1 MPDKI
6 GRYEIIKTIGQGAM
20 GLVYKAK
27 DPAIDRTVAIK
38 TIREDSN
45 LFAKD
50 AEEVKKRFRREAQVA
65 GRLSHPGI
73 VTIYDVGG
81 EGGLFYIVM
90 EYVEGDTLDKIIDS
104 KHLPDVDK
112 TIDLMLQVCDAIGY
126 AHKNGIVHRDI
137 KPANIMIV
145 DKRYV
150 KVMDFGIARIASSDM
165 TQVGKI
171 MGTPN
176 YMSPEQVMGAKVD
189 NRTDIFSM
197 GVILYELLTGE
208 KAFPGESITT
218 VIYRILHEHPTPP
231 KKLRLQLPSSLDY
244 IVNKAMSKEIEKR
257 YQSMEEFAKD
267 LRNYKTLEQPKELK
281 TAKPEAEAEDT
292 LSMSTMGNAPAAEK
306 SAEPKKPE
314 SAKPAKQKEISK
326 QPNTGYMIM
335 GALILVILVGAGLF
349 YVKARPRPAVKEEKK
364 DVQPAVMPPVAA
376 PEKVEPP
383 KPVEPVAAKYG
394 SIRVKSRP
402 KARIFI
408 NGKPAGTTPN
418 EITNLPVGEYNVA
431 LKHDDFPEWATQVSV
446 EENKAAEVG
455 HSFIKKE
462 VRKEGFGTLMI
473 NAQPWGV
480 VYLDDN
486 EIGSTPITVPKVPEG
501 LHKVRVVRDGFKE
514 LKVEVKVAPN
524 KKNNL
529 SLKLEKK

>member
-50 AEEVKKRFRREAQVA
+50 AEEVKKRFKREAQVA

-90 EYVEGDTLDKIIDS
+90 EYVEGDTLDKIIDL

-126 AHKNGIVHRDI
+126 AHKNGIIHRDI

-244 IVNKAMSKEIEKR
+244 IVNKAMSKEIENR

-267 LRNYKTLEQPKELK
+267 LRNYKSFEQPKELK
-281 TAKPEAEAEDT
+281 VAKPEAEAEDT

-306 SAEPKKPE
+306 RAEPKKPE
-314 SAKPAKQKEISK
+314 AAKSVKQKEISK
-326 QPNTGYMIM
+326 QLSTGYMII
-335 GALILVILVGAGLF
+335 GALVLVILVGAGLF
-349 YVKARPRPAVKEEKK
+349 YLKSMPGPVVKEEKK
-364 DVQPAVMPPVAA
+364 DVQPAVSPPVAV

-383 KPVEPVAAKYG
+383 KPVEPAAAKYG

-418 EITNLPVGEYNVA
+418 EITNLPIGEYYVA
-431 LKHDDFPEWATQVSV
+431 LKHDDFPEWTTQVNV
-446 EENKAAEVG
+446 EENKATEVG

-462 VRKEGFGTLMI
+462 VKKEGFGALMI

-480 VYLDDN
+480 VYLDDK
-486 EIGSTPITVPKVPEG
+486 EVGATPITVPRVPEG
-501 LHKVRVVRDGFKE
+501 VHRVRVVRDGFKE

>member
-1 MPDKI
+1 MTGKI

-50 AEEVKKRFRREAQVA
+50 AEEVKKRFKREAQVA

-126 AHKNGIVHRDI
+126 AHKNGIIHRDI

-231 KKLRLQLPSSLDY
+231 RSLRLQLPLSLDY
-244 IVNKAMSKEIEKR
+244 IVSKSMSKEIEKR
-257 YQSMEEFAKD
+257 YQSMGEFAKD
-267 LRNYKTLEQPKELK
+267 LRNYKSLEQPKELK
-281 TAKPEAEAEDT
+281 TAKPEAEIEDT

-306 SAEPKKPE
+306 KAESKKPE
-314 SAKPAKQKEISK
+314 LAKPARQSEISK
-326 QPNTGYMIM
+326 QSSTGYMIM
-335 GALILVILVGAGLF
+335 GALILVIIVGAGLF
-349 YVKARPRPAVKEEKK
+349 YLKSRPSPVVKEEKK
-364 DVQPAVMPPVAA
+364 DTQPAAA
-376 PEKVEPP
+376 PEKVESP
-383 KPVEPVAAKYG
+383 KPVEPVAEKYG
-394 SIRVKSRP
+394 SIMVRSKP
-402 KARIFI
+402 KTRIFI

-431 LKHDDFPEWATQVSV
+431 LKHDDFPEWVTQVSV
-446 EENKAAEVG
+446 EENKATEVG

-462 VRKEGFGTLMI
+462 VKKEGFGALMI

-480 VYLDDN
+480 VYLNDK
-486 EIGSTPITVPKVPEG
+486 EIGSTPITIPNVPEG
-501 LHKVRVVRDGFKE
+501 LHRVRVVRDGFKE

>member
-20 GLVYKAK
+20 GLVYMAK

-90 EYVEGDTLDKIIDS
+90 EYVEGDTLDKIVDS

-126 AHKNGIVHRDI
+126 AHKSGIIHRDI

-218 VIYRILHEHPTPP
+218 VIYRILHENPTPP

-306 SAEPKKPE
+306 RAELKKPE
-314 SAKPAKQKEISK
+314 SAKHAKQKEISK
-326 QPNTGYMIM
+326 QPNTGYMII
-335 GALILVILVGAGLF
+335 GALLLAILVGAGLF
-349 YVKARPRPAVKEEKK
+349 YLKSRPGPVIKEEKK
-364 DVQPAVMPPVAA
+364 DIQPAALPPANI

-383 KPVEPVAAKYG
+383 KPVEPVAAKNG
-394 SIRVKSRP
+394 SISVRSRP

-446 EENKAAEVG
+446 QENKTTEVG

-462 VRKEGFGTLMI
+462 VKKEGFGALMI

-480 VYLDDN
+480 VYLDDK

-514 LKVEVKVAPN
+514 LMVEVKVAPN

>member
-1 MPDKI
+1 MTDKI

-90 EYVEGDTLDKIIDS
+90 EYVEGDTLDKIVDS

-126 AHKNGIVHRDI
+126 AHKNGIIHRDI

-231 KKLRLQLPSSLDY
+231 RSLRFQLPSSLDY
-244 IVNKAMSKEIEKR
+244 IVSKAMSKEIEKR

-267 LRNYKTLEQPKELK
+267 LRNYKSLEQPKELK
-281 TAKPEAEAEDT
+281 TAKPEAEAEAEDT
-292 LSMSTMGNAPAAEK
+292 LSMSTMGNAPSAEK
-306 SAEPKKPE
+306 KAEPKKPE
-314 SAKPAKQKEISK
+314 SAKPFRQKEISK
-326 QPNTGYMIM
+326 QSSTGYMIM

-349 YVKARPRPAVKEEKK
+349 YLKSRPSPVVKEEKK
-364 DVQPAVMPPVAA
+364 DTQPAAV

-383 KPVEPVAAKYG
+383 KPVEPIAAKYG
-394 SIRVKSRP
+394 SIMVRSRP

-408 NGKPAGTTPN
+408 DGKPAGTTPN
-418 EITNLPVGEYNVA
+418 EITNLPVGEHNIM
-431 LKHDDFPEWATQVSV
+431 LKHDDFPEWITQVNV

-462 VRKEGFGTLMI
+462 VKKAGFGALMI

-480 VYLDDN
+480 VYLDDK
-486 EIGSTPITVPKVPEG
+486 EIGSTPITVPNVLEG
-501 LHKVRVVRDGFKE
+501 LHRVRVARDGFKE
-514 LKVEVKVAPN
+514 LKMDIKVMPG